1 MLHDLITLQRSMRE
15 RRSVIQDDYVVFLQ
29 ETKEINGM
37 MEDILVNFHQA
48 IENPNSKKWIEAMNE

>member
-1 MLHDLITLQRSMRE
+1 MRE